1 MVLAFVLRAASLE
14 WHIILL
20 GVTLLFAGEYWMIE
34 ARANAP
40 RDAGQGLGRDAGD
53 DARAQENRLP
63 ALRQRL
69 SLLFKVLLVMF
80 LMELKWS
87 WYVSHSRH
95 WVILG
100 LLFAI
105 SFFVVEL
112 YPLSVV

>member
-1 MVLAFVLRAASLE
+1 MVLGCVLRAASLD
-14 WHIILL
+14 WYIILL
-20 GVTLLFAGEYWMIE
+20 GVTLLFAGEYWIIE

-40 RDAGQGLGRDAGD
+40 RDAGGRDAD

-87 WYVSHSRH
+87 WYVSHSRRGSCM
-95 WVILG
+95 V
-100 LLFAI
+100 LL
-105 SFFVVEL
+105 
-112 YPLSVV
+112 

>member
-1 MVLAFVLRAASLE
+1 
-14 WHIILL
+14 
-20 GVTLLFAGEYWMIE
+20 MIE

-63 ALRQRL
+63 ALWQRL